1 MLENSE
7 INPKF
12 NPTSIKFIA
21 IDSGTHGAICECN
34 YKTREIGL
42 YKLDGLEPEKLLP
55 ILDGVIHNINLVDCI
70 VIEEPPRFMGTMIPS
85 ARIAVLFESFGI
97 MIGYLMSKNIKV
109 IRVSPREWQARLN
122 DLIGNRGKMKHS
134 KWKKI
139 LTDYAKSRYTGTDNL
154 TQQTADSLLIAEWW
168 INEGIY
174 KNHEKNSIKKNAVQE
189 KSKKTKQSIKK
200 KTITE

>member
-1 MLENSE
+1 MSQDSK

-12 NPTSIKFIA
+12 NTNAIKFVS
-21 IDSGTHGAICECN
+21 IDSGTNGAICECN
-34 YKTREIGL
+34 YNTRELCLLKLNGL
-42 YKLDGLEPEKLLP
+42 KPEELLP
-55 ILDGVIHNINLVDCI
+55 ILDGVIDNINSVDCV

-97 MIGYLMSKNIKV
+97 MIGYLMSKGIKV
-109 IRVSPREWQARLN
+109 IRVSPREWQSRLN
-122 DLIGNRGKMKHS
+122 DVIGTRGKMKHS
-134 KWKKI
+134 EWKKI

-174 KNHEKNSIKKNAVQE
+174 KNHEKNT
-189 KSKKTKQSIKK
+189 SKENTTKK
-200 KTITE
+200 KPKKVK